1 MEEKINETVDNGRQL
16 VYNEIIVLPRE
27 KRIGKKMF
35 KEVFQKSRQ
44 FSSQYFFAR
53 VSKIQ
58 EADRNA
64 FACVISSKISKKAV
78 VRNLLKRRIT
88 HVIREN
94 INKIQLGL
102 GIIIFPKKGAEEL
115 EFEAIKQDLL
125 KLFKSIKL

>member
-1 MEEKINETVDNGRQL
+1 M
-16 VYNEIIVLPRE
+16 IIVLPRE

-44 FSSQYFFAR
+44 FSSQYFFAK
-53 VSKIQ
+53 VSKLK
-58 EADRNA
+58 ESEKNT

-78 VRNLLKRRIT
+78 VRNLLKRRIN

-94 INKIQLGL
+94 MSQIQHGL

-115 EFEAIKQDLL
+115 EFEKIRQDLL
-125 KLFKSIKL
+125 KLFKTIKL